1 MESILEDSKKTANN
15 FREMQH
21 VDKETETT
29 SEYHKMA
36 TKRSQTNPETQ
47 NVHREPQ
54 NNFRVTQ
61 NVHRKDVIL
70 GFGGTFDP
78 HFHNFLT
85 KQFII

>member
-47 NVHREPQ
+47 NVHR
-54 NNFRVTQ
+54 
-61 NVHRKDVIL
+61 KDVIL
-70 GFGGTFDP
+70 GFGGTFDS
-78 HFHNFLT
+78 HFHHFLT